1 MAARYYELVKTVA
14 RTNGWAESYTK
25 LWVEDRALVRLGFN
39 LDEEPDDFGP
49 VLNEEIRLLRAMI
62 AKVGMIHCQS
72 RCGADLEHTSY
83 PPRRGGKGSRSF
95 DPQDL
100 SKSING

>member
-1 MAARYYELVKTVA
+1 MREIIAIMAARYYELVKTVA

-49 VLNEEIRLLRAMI
+49 VLNEEIRLLRTMSANS
-62 AKVGMIHCQS
+62 GYDPLLEPLWC
-72 RCGADLEHTSY
+72 RPGACITNSKK
-83 PPRRGGKGSRSF
+83 RRERVK
-95 DPQDL
+95 
-100 SKSING
+100 KS